1 MGNAVAR
8 SVLGGV
14 TYLAPADSLAL
25 EPIHT
30 ALSEAIQA
38 CIESGR
44 VQVVLDFDRVS
55 LANGR
60 AIEIMLD
67 ASARLMRL
75 GGALRFVNATPLLL
89 DIFVANGIVAADQVS
104 GQGSSPAQVVGER
117 GPLLRQDGK
126 FGEIALAMGLITEQ
140 QLSEAMELQKK
151 SGKRLGQIMAAREI
165 LSDSG
170 LSRVLSRQL
179 GIPYVLLR
187 PGLYEAAAVA
197 LVPMETARR
206 LKVLPM
212 FKVHDTLTLATADPQ
227 AILAFDEIHALTG
240 CKLRLVLSR
249 PEEISKSLTE
259 AYRGADIG
267 ISTAD
272 NLPADLEL
280 VEQVQPDQNVIDQM
294 AEASPVINLVNGLI
308 QRAVRERASDIHIEC
323 LRQKSMVR
331 FRIDGVLY
339 EILSLRLDLH
349 PAIVS
354 RLKVMANLDIAER
367 RMPQDGRMQVVTQG
381 RNVDLR
387 FSSLPGIYG
396 EKVVLRVLD
405 KNQSILDVEKIGMS
419 PPDLALFNKLLDR
432 SYGLILVTGPTGSG
446 KTTTLYAAT
455 NYLKSVEKNIV
466 TIEDPVEY
474 QLDIINQNQVNET
487 IGLSFAK
494 VLRHVLRQ
502 DPDIIM
508 VGEIRDRET
517 AEIAVQAALT
527 GHLVLST
534 LHTNDAVGAISRMIE
549 MGVAPYLL
557 SSALAGVVGQRL
569 VRQVCTACKTSYLPP
584 PELTAAHGWPAT
596 VRLAKGRG
604 CPACLDSGYRGRMG
618 IYEILESTED
628 LQRLMIKG
636 PTKDELQALVK
647 ASGYKTLFEDG
658 LKRVIEGRTTL
669 QEVSRV
675 IHAT

>member
-1 MGNAVAR
+1 MGDAVAR
-8 SVLGGV
+8 SVLGGI

-25 EPIHT
+25 EPIQT
-30 ALSEAIQA
+30 ALSEAIRS
-38 CIESGR
+38 CIESSR
-44 VQVVLDFDRVS
+44 IQLVLDLDRVS

-60 AIEIMLD
+60 AMEIMFD
-67 ASARLMRL
+67 ASTQLARL
-75 GGALRFVNATPLLL
+75 GGGLRFVNASPLLL
-89 DIFVANGIVAADQVS
+89 DIFVANGVIDSESVS
-104 GQGSSPAQVVGER
+104 DQGSDAVYSIGER
-117 GPLLRQDGK
+117 HQRSHPGK
-126 FGEIALAMGLITEQ
+126 LGELALAMGLVTEK
-140 QLSEAMELQKK
+140 QLSEAKELQKR
-151 SGKRLGQIMAAREI
+151 SRKRLGQIMLEREI
-165 LSDSG
+165 LSETD
-170 LSRVLSRQL
+170 LSKVLSRQM
-179 GIPYVLLR
+179 GIPYILLR
-187 PGLYEAAAVA
+187 PGLYEAAATSLIPV
-197 LVPMETARR
+197 ETARR
-206 LKVLPM
+206 LNVLPM
-212 FKVHDTLTLATADPQ
+212 FKVHNTLTLATSDPH
-227 AILAFDEIHALTG
+227 AIFAFDEIQDITG
-240 CKLRLVLSR
+240 CKLRWVLAR
-249 PEEISKSLTE
+249 GEEISKSLSD
-259 AYRGADIG
+259 AYGEGGIG
-267 ISTAD
+267 IAVVD

-280 VEQVQPDQNVIDQM
+280 VEQAQPDLNAIDEM

-323 LRQKSMVR
+323 LRNKSMVR

-339 EILSLRLDLH
+339 EILTLRLDLH

-354 RLKVMANLDIAER
+354 RLKVMGNLDIAER

-381 RNVDLR
+381 RSVDLR

-419 PPDLALFNKLLDR
+419 PPNLALFKKLLDR

-474 QLDIINQNQVNET
+474 QLDIINQNQVNEA
-487 IGLSFAK
+487 IGLGFAK

-527 GHLVLST
+527 GHVVLST
-534 LHTNDAVGAISRMIE
+534 LHTNNAVGAISRMIE
-549 MGVAPYLL
+549 MGIAPYLL

-569 VRQVCTACKTSYLPP
+569 VRQVCQSCKTNYLPS
-584 PELTAAHGWPAT
+584 PELAAAHGWAST
-596 VRLAKGRG
+596 VQLAKGRG
-604 CPACLDSGYRGRMG
+604 CPACLDSGYRGRAG

-628 LQRLMIKG
+628 LQRLMMKG
-636 PTKDELQALVK
+636 PSKDELQAFVK
-647 ASGYKTLFEDG
+647 AAGCKTLFEDG
-658 LKRVIEGRTTL
+658 LQRVIEGRTTL
-669 QEVSRV
+669 EEVARV